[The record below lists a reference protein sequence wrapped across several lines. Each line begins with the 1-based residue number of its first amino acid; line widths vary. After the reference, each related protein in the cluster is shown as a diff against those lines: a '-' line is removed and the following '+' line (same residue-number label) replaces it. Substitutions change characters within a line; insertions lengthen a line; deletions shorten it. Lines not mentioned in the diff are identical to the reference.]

1 MTLMKNG
8 VTQQKDLLTTR
19 GSKRNTTRLSRLWSI
34 IRARPGLSIGVF
46 LLLLMLLMSVLVGVL
61 RPYTATEVSGIPF
74 LAPNAKHW
82 LGTDELG
89 RDYFV
94 RVCVAARTSL
104 SISVVAALLS
114 MLVGSTIG
122 LAAGLK
128 GGFLDSVLMGAVDL
142 LVSLPSIV
150 VALGA
155 VAVFSPSTTTL
166 IIVLSIVSVPH
177 FARVIRARC
186 MELREREFVMSAR
199 VSGVSTVRIAIRH
212 LIPNVLTVTMVQ
224 LSNTAAIVILM
235 ESGLSYLGLG
245 VQPPTPSWGKMIAE
259 SQSYMVES
267 PWLPLVPF
275 IALLITS
282 SAWGLI
288 GEGFAAKKHAAV

>member
-1 MTLMKNG
+1 M
-8 VTQQKDLLTTR
+8 
-19 GSKRNTTRLSRLWSI
+19 
-34 IRARPGLSIGVF
+34 
-46 LLLLMLLMSVLVGVL
+46 
-61 RPYTATEVSGIPF
+61 
-74 LAPNAKHW
+74 
-82 LGTDELG
+82 
-89 RDYFV
+89 
-94 RVCVAARTSL
+94 CVAARTSL